1 MNIILLGYMG
11 SGKTTVG
18 NNISKLLNK
27 NFVDLDS
34 YIELKESLSISE
46 IFKTKGEVYF
56 RRIEEI
62 HLKNLLSFNSDIVI
76 SLGGGT
82 PCYSNNIELI
92 NSFKTVYLKYSVNI
106 LSKRLL
112 NIKSTRP
119 VISNINSI
127 SEMSNYVGKHLFERS
142 IFYNKAHFKIDCDG
156 LNIEQISN
164 KVLSILS

>member
-1 MNIILLGYMG
+1 MG

-62 HLKNLLSFNSDIVI
+62 HLKNLLSFNSNIVI

-92 NSFKTVYLKYSVNI
+92 NSFKSVYLRYSVSI
-106 LSKRLL
+106 LSKRLFNL
-112 NIKSTRP
+112 KSTRP
-119 VISNINSI
+119 IISNINSI

-142 IFYNKAHFKIDCDG
+142 IFYNKAHFIIDCDS